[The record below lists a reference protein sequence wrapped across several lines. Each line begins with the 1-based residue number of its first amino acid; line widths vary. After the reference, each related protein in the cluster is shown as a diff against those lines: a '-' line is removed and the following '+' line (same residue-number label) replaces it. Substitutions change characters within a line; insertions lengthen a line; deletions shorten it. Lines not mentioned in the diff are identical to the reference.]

1 MMKRLK
7 KLLISS
13 TLLVLSISFV
23 SCSNQDSKKSENDKS
38 SNLEVVNIGTQ
49 QMPNDEGIAKAKK
62 YFEDEMGVKINLVQ
76 FDSGRDV
83 NTALLSGS
91 IDFGLLGS
99 SPAVLGIA
107 NGVNTELIWI
117 HEVLGTVESLAVKN
131 SSNINSVKDLV
142 GKKIAVP
149 FASTAHYSL
158 LNALKLNNIKET
170 DVNIL
175 DMQPADIYAAWQR
188 GDIDGAYVWEPTL
201 TNLLA
206 DGKILL
212 SSEDMAKQGVIT
224 ANVEVVRKD
233 FAKEHEDIV
242 IKYIKAVNKGVSL
255 YKDNKDEAI
264 DTIAKELNITSDE
277 AKTQMEG
284 SIWLSGEEQLNKEYF
299 GTSDEKGDLV
309 KSIIDT
315 AKFLYD
321 QKSIN
326 SLPEDSVFEDAI
338 NPYYI
343 EEATK

>member
-1 MMKRLK
+1 MKNVK
-7 KLLISS
+7 KLLMSGIA
-13 TLLVLSISFV
+13 TILTIVMI
-23 SCSNQDSKKSENDKS
+23 SCSSSGGDKS
-38 SNLEVVNIGTQ
+38 DGSESSDIDVVNIGTQ

-62 YFEDEMGVKINLVQ
+62 YFEEEMGVEINLVE

-99 SPAVLGIA
+99 SPATLGIA
-107 NGVNTELIWI
+107 SGTDVELIWI

-131 SSNINSVKDLV
+131 SSNIDDVKDLV

-149 FASTAHYSL
+149 FASTAHYTL
-158 LNALKLNNIKET
+158 LNALKLNNIAET
-170 DVNIL
+170 DLTLL

-201 TNLLA
+201 SSLLE

-224 ANVEVVRKD
+224 ANVEVVRKE
-233 FAKEHEDIV
+233 FAEEHPDLV
-242 IKYIKAVNKGVSL
+242 VKYIKALNEGISL

-264 DTIAKELNITSDE
+264 ETISSALNITKED
-277 AKTQMEG
+277 AQGQRAG
-284 SIWLSGEEQLNKEYF
+284 SIWLSGEEQLDSEYF
-299 GTSDEKGDLV
+299 GTSDSKGDLV
-309 KSIIDT
+309 KSVIDT

-321 QKSIN
+321 QKSID
-326 SLPEDSVFEDAI
+326 SLPDNSVFEDAV

>member
-1 MMKRLK
+1 MKRVK
-7 KLLISS
+7 KILM
-13 TLLVLSISFV
+13 SITATILTVAMV
-23 SCSNQDSKKSENDKS
+23 SCSSSGSNKNGGSKSGDI
-38 SNLEVVNIGTQ
+38 EVVNIGTQ
-49 QMPNDEGIAKAKK
+49 QMPNDEGIAKANK
-62 YFEDEMGVKINLVQ
+62 YFEEEMGVEINLVE

-99 SPAVLGIA
+99 SPATLGIA
-107 NGVNTELIWI
+107 SGTDVELIWI

-131 SSNINSVKDLV
+131 DSSINDIKDIV

-158 LNALKLNNIKET
+158 LNALKLNNIAET
-170 DVNIL
+170 DLTLL

-201 TNLLA
+201 SSLLE

-212 SSEDMAKQGVIT
+212 SSEDMADQGVIT
-224 ANVEVVRKD
+224 ANVEVVRKE
-233 FAKEHEDIV
+233 FAEAHPDLV
-242 IKYIKAVNKGVSL
+242 VKYIKALNKGVNL

-264 DTIAKELNITSDE
+264 TTVSEALNITEED
-277 AKTQMEG
+277 AKGQMEG
-284 SIWLSGEEQLNKEYF
+284 SIWLSVEEQLSSEYF
-299 GTSDEKGDLV
+299 GTSESKGDLV
-309 KSIIDT
+309 ESVIDT

-321 QKSIN
+321 QKSID
-326 SLPEDSVFEDAI
+326 SLPDNSVFEDAV